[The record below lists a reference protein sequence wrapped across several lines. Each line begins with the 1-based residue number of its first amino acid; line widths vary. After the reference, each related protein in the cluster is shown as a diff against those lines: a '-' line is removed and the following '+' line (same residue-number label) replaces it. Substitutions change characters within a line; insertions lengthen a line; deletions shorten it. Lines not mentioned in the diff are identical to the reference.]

1 MPFPV
6 STALT
11 AIAIAYKPQGLIADQ
26 VLPRKEVAKK
36 KFQWTE
42 YAPGQFMQVPD
53 TRVGRRSR
61 PNEVDFSGTERT
73 AECIDYGLD
82 HPLSYDEND
91 NAIDPQL
98 SQQIVQ
104 YLTGIVHQVRELRV
118 AALVQSATNYD
129 ATAVVPLSGASMW
142 TDPSS
147 DPIANLLDMLERPL
161 VRPNTLVFNVP
172 TWLALRTNPKA
183 RAQVY
188 GSGSD
193 KLLEREHVAAAL
205 EVDRVL
211 VGAARV
217 ETSRNPGVS
226 VKSRCWGNHVAGL
239 YLNPDATPQFGMTF
253 GWTAFW
259 GAPVA
264 GSQPENTIG
273 LRGGERFRSGESL
286 IETIAAK
293 SCGFLL
299 QNVA

>member
-26 VLPRKEVAKK
+26 VLPRKPVDKK

-53 TRVGRRSR
+53 TRVGRRGR

-82 HPLSYDEND
+82 HPLGYDEAA

-98 SQQIVQ
+98 GQQIVQ
-104 YLTGIVHQVRELRV
+104 YLTGVVHQVREARV
-118 AALVQSATNYD
+118 AGLVQSAANYD
-129 ATAVVPLSGASMW
+129 ATAVVPLSGTSMW
-142 TDPSS
+142 TDASS
-147 DPIANLLDMLERPL
+147 DPIASLLDMLERPL
-161 VRPNTLVFNVP
+161 MRPNTLVLSVP
-172 TWLALRTNPKA
+172 AWLALRTHPKA

-188 GSGSD
+188 GSGTD

-205 EVDRVL
+205 EVAQVL

-217 ETSRNPGVS
+217 ETSRNPAVS

-239 YLNPDATPQFGMTF
+239 YLNTDATPQFGMTF
-253 GWTAFW
+253 GWTAVW
-259 GAPVA
+259 GTPVA
-264 GSQPENTIG
+264 GSLPDERIG
-273 LRGGERFRSGESL
+273 LRGGEVFRSGESL

>member
-26 VLPRKEVAKK
+26 VLPRKLVDKK

-82 HPLSYDEND
+82 HPLGYDEAA

-98 SQQIVQ
+98 GQQIVQ
-104 YLTGIVHQVRELRV
+104 YLTGVVHQVREARV
-118 AALVQSATNYD
+118 AGLVQSAANYD
-129 ATAVVPLSGASMW
+129 ATAVVPLSGTSMW
-142 TDPSS
+142 TDASS
-147 DPIANLLDMLERPL
+147 DPIASLLDMLERPL
-161 VRPNTLVFNVP
+161 MRPNTLVLSVP
-172 TWLALRTNPKA
+172 AWLALRTHPKA

-188 GSGSD
+188 GSGTD

-205 EVDRVL
+205 EVAQVL

-217 ETSRNPGVS
+217 ETSRNPAVS

-239 YLNPDATPQFGMTF
+239 YLNTDATPQFGMTY
-253 GWTAFW
+253 GWTAVW
-259 GAPVA
+259 GTPVA
-264 GSQPENTIG
+264 GSLPDERIG
-273 LRGGERFRSGESL
+273 LRGGEVFRSGESL